1 MDMLK
6 KYQIEPLFCLV
17 GNFTVHG
24 GQETLDRYRTK
35 SIRGSQLPMYLYEYF
50 YQAPGRKMG
59 SVLPPMEIYDRY
71 LQFVWKSWGG
81 QVRCWEMSNEP
92 GIFGMPA
99 KNYIDYLKHTWKFL
113 KQHRPDSILLGN
125 GVTGDFGMNVVK
137 WCEQLNAA
145 DPNYVDYLDAVA
157 FHPYACGLD
166 YINGALNLY
175 AQCVKNIQST
185 LAKPRPL
192 WNTECYYLPTA
203 RAGRST
209 AAGSSPATLRMSFS
223 GTSSTASSTGSKR
236 RLLRAP
242 PPSSSGR
249 TGL

>member
-1 MDMLK
+1 MKESGVNLFRVWGRWRLIEPEKNEFTSKIIGLQMDMLK

-71 LQFVWKSWGG
+71 LQFVWKNWGG

-99 KNYIDYLKHTWKFL
+99 KNYIDYLKHTW
-113 KQHRPDSILLGN
+113 
-125 GVTGDFGMNVVK
+125 
-137 WCEQLNAA
+137 
-145 DPNYVDYLDAVA
+145 
-157 FHPYACGLD
+157 
-166 YINGALNLY
+166 
-175 AQCVKNIQST
+175 
-185 LAKPRPL
+185 
-192 WNTECYYLPTA
+192 
-203 RAGRST
+203 
-209 AAGSSPATLRMSFS
+209 
-223 GTSSTASSTGSKR
+223 
-236 RLLRAP
+236 
-242 PPSSSGR
+242 
-249 TGL
+249 